1 MSSGGESFGFIDP
14 LFPIQ
19 VFVLLILVP
28 FGFPNSL
35 HWSIMFD
42 VDLIS
47 RVNIMAWSANAFFM
61 SDNSKFPIVSSF
73 SLMGC
78 SNCSR
83 MNVPRRNKL
92 QLCPTG
98 LVVVFLLLVYGW
110 LATWI

>member
-47 RVNIMAWSANAFFM
+47 RVNIMAWSANAFLCQ
-61 SDNSKFPIVSSF
+61 IIQSF
-73 SLMGC
+73 L
-78 SNCSR
+78 
-83 MNVPRRNKL
+83 L
-92 QLCPTG
+92 FLHF
-98 LVVVFLLLVYGW
+98 LLWVVVTVLE
-110 LATWI
+110 